1 MNRTFFAVIFFLV
14 TANILP
20 AQAVDFGMRVIVS
33 ARDQQLAVVENGK
46 IIEKYRISTSKFGVG
61 DEHGSYKTP
70 LGTLWVC
77 NKIGDNLKPGTVI
90 KHRNATSEVI
100 PADAPGRDPIV
111 TRIIWLRG
119 LEDQNKNAYERCIYI
134 HGTAEERLIG
144 KKASYGCIRMRSK
157 DIISLY
163 NIIHIGTHVTI
174 TDKAL
179 KTLVSEE
186 QPQWNGGSLTSMSG
200 D

>member
-157 DIISLY
+157 DVVRLY
-163 NIIHIGTHVTI
+163 NTVGVGTKI
-174 TDKAL
+174 NIL
-179 KTLVSEE
+179 NLSVSRAMNETA
-186 QPQWNGGSLTSMSG
+186 SAARRSG
-200 D
+200 LSS